1 VLLRLDGLGLTRQTV
16 LLSLVAVLCLLVVRP
31 AVASAAVGW
40 GAGTEASLPTGAA
53 SNPQAILNS
62 VSCSAA
68 GSCSAVGFYFG
79 QDGDRQGLLS
89 TESGGLWTPGTEV
102 TPPGDAD
109 ANPLVD
115 VDAVSCASAG
125 NCTAVGTYTDSS
137 GHAQGLLLTES
148 GGVWSAGTRAA
159 LPSGA
164 ASNPAAALD
173 AVSCASPGNCTAVGS
188 YRDSAGY
195 QQGLLLTESGVT
207 SWTSQEAP
215 VPAGVAANPDVVLNS
230 VSCGSAADC
239 TAVGSY
245 TDGTEGQG
253 LLLTQSGSSWST
265 AEASLP
271 TGGTAATVS
280 SVSCAAAGECTAVG
294 SYTAGSNTQ
303 GLLLTQS
310 SGSWG
315 TGAEASLPSGATG
328 ANLASVSCVSSGE
341 CAAVGVYTDSAG
353 NGQGLL
359 LSKAGGTWG
368 TGEEAGL
375 PAGASSSNQDADAD
389 SVSCS
394 SAGNCS
400 AVGTY
405 FDDADQ
411 QQGFLLTEAGGSWS
425 AAAQLTIVSGAS
437 SNPDVSLDSVSCA
450 AAGNCGAGGTY
461 IDSANKFQGLLVR
474 EAANPALTVSA
485 PSGDVA
491 GTAIPASSLSS
502 GLSSGATPSGQ
513 VTFTVFGPQSSAPT
527 VCGGAGTPV
536 ASVAVTGDGTYGP
549 SSGFTPSSGGD
560 YWWYASYD
568 GDASDNSVGSTCG
581 SGMVETVVTAPSN
594 GGGAG
599 NTGGGSGSGGSG
611 SGSGSG
617 GGSGSGA
624 GGGSGSS
631 GGSGSGA
638 GTTLGTPSNPNPLS
652 AAGLGVGRVTLSG
665 ATATVALTCHG
676 ASGQSCAV
684 HLALSVIE
692 TIKGGKVTE
701 VAALA
706 TKGATAKRKTVSLGS
721 CGVTLAAGQSRA
733 VLVSL
738 NGAGKALLA
747 KRHTLHAGLTVG
759 LPGTL
764 VLGRT
769 LTFTQKKA
777 KKKR

>member
-1 VLLRLDGLGLTRQTV
+1 M
-16 LLSLVAVLCLLVVRP
+16 LLSLVAVLCLVIVRP
-31 AVASAAVGW
+31 AVASADVGW
-40 GAGTEASLPTGAA
+40 GAGTEASLPADGA
-53 SNPQAILNS
+53 SNPQAVLNS

-68 GSCSAVGFYFG
+68 GACSAVGFYFG

-89 TESGGLWTPGTEV
+89 TESAGLWAPGTEV

-109 ANPLVD
+109 ANPQVD
-115 VDAVSCASAG
+115 VYAVSCASAG
-125 NCTAVGTYTDSS
+125 NCTAVGTYDDSS

-148 GGVWSAGTRAA
+148 GGVWSAATKAA

-164 ASNPAAALD
+164 ASDPAAALD
-173 AVSCASPGNCTAVGS
+173 AVSCASAGDCTAVGT
-188 YRDSAGY
+188 YRDSSGD

-215 VPAGVAANPDVVLNS
+215 VPAGAAANPDVVLNS
-230 VSCGSAADC
+230 VSCGSPAGC

-245 TDGTEGQG
+245 TDGTQGQG
-253 LLLTQSGSSWST
+253 LLLTQSGNSWST
-265 AEASLP
+265 AEAALP
-271 TGGTAATVS
+271 TGGIAATVS
-280 SVSCAAAGECTAVG
+280 SVSCAAAGDCTAVG
-294 SYTAGSNTQ
+294 SYTEGSFTQ

-315 TGAEASLPSGATG
+315 TGAEASLPTGGTG
-328 ANLASVSCVSSGE
+328 ANLASVSCVSSGD

-359 LSKAGGTWG
+359 LSKSGGTWD
-368 TGEEAGL
+368 TGGEVGL
-375 PAGASSSNQDADAD
+375 PAGASSSSQDADAD

-411 QQGFLLTEAGGSWS
+411 QQGFLATEAGGSWS

-474 EAANPALTVSA
+474 EASNPALTVSA

-491 GTAIPASSLSS
+491 GTAIPASSLSA
-502 GLSSGATPSGQ
+502 GLSGGAAPSGN

-549 SSGFTPSSGGD
+549 SSGFTPSSAGD

-568 GDASDNSVGSTCG
+568 GDATDNSVGSPCG
-581 SGMVETVVTAPSN
+581 SGMVKTVVTAPPS
-594 GGGAG
+594 GGG
-599 NTGGGSGSGGSG
+599 GGDSGG

-617 GGSGSGA
+617 GGSASGSGGGA
-624 GGGSGSS
+624 GGGTSSGS
-631 GGSGSGA
+631 GAAGSGA
-638 GTTLGTPSNPNPLS
+638 GTTLGTPSDPNPLS
-652 AAGLGVGRVTLSG
+652 SASLTVGRFTVSGTTAAVT
-665 ATATVALTCHG
+665 LTCHG

-684 HLALSVIE
+684 HLVLAVTE

-701 VAALA
+701 VVALA
-706 TKGATAKRKTVSLGS
+706 TKGAAAKRKTVSLGS
-721 CGVTLAAGQSRA
+721 SGVTLAAGQRRTVS
-733 VLVSL
+733 VSL

-747 KRHTLHAGLTVG
+747 KRHTLHVGLTIG
-759 LPGTL
+759 LPGKL
-764 VLGRT
+764 VLSRT
-769 LTFTQKKA
+769 VTFTQKKT